1 MTTDREL
8 LQRYAATNSED
19 AFAELVRRHI
29 NLVYSAALRQ
39 VNGDEHLAYDV
50 AQTVLTSLARQAAPL
65 SRRETVTGWLYTT
78 THFAAAKIIRGE
90 SRRRNR
96 EEKFMR
102 ETIFENAPEA
112 DWAKIR
118 PVLDAAMHELKDSDR
133 EAILLRYFENR
144 QFAEVGAKLGLNEN
158 TARMRVERALEKLNV
173 ILTRRGVTTASAL
186 GAAISAN
193 AVQLAPAGLA
203 ATLTTASISAAGTGT
218 FTLLHLMTATKLQL
232 TIGTLIVAVA
242 ATALVAQHQTQ
253 TRLAGENQFLRQQLV
268 QLQADNASLSNQVV
282 TSGNPEKLSDDEHT
296 ELLKLRGEIGV
307 LRRQANE
314 VQANDQKLRNAEQSL
329 SAALSSIA
337 RFKATE
343 SATVNAM
350 KQVGLAI
357 RVYENSHGNQFPT
370 DFAQLKDDLSS
381 SNAVSG
387 IDPNSWY
394 SFELIDN
401 GPAQFDHPN
410 MVELRE
416 RLARQAPDGT
426 WSRLYGFSD
435 GSVQTAASFDG
446 NFDAWE
452 KANTYVAPAGQ

>member
-29 NLVYSAALRQ
+29 NLIYSAALRQ
-39 VNGDEHLAYDV
+39 VNGDAHLAQDV
-50 AQTVLTSLARQAAPL
+50 AQAVLTSLARHADSL
-65 SRRETVTGWLYTT
+65 SRRESVTGWLYTSA
-78 THFAAAKIIRGE
+78 HFAAAKIIRGE
-90 SRRRNR
+90 SRRRDR

-102 ETIFENAPEA
+102 ETLIENAPEA

-118 PVLDAAMHELKDSDR
+118 PALDTAMHELKESDR

-158 TARMRVERALEKLNV
+158 SARMRVERALEKLQV
-173 ILTRRGVTTASAL
+173 ILTKRGITTATAL

-203 ATLTTASISAAGTGT
+203 ASLTAASLTAAGTGT
-218 FTLLHLMTATKLQL
+218 FTMLKIMTATKLQL
-232 TIGTLIVAVA
+232 TLGTFVIAGA

-253 TRLAGENQFLRQQLV
+253 SKLAGENQALREQLN
-268 QLQADNASLSNQVV
+268 QLQADNASLSNRVAGAAGPA
-282 TSGNPEKLSDDEHT
+282 SRSDEEHN
-296 ELLKLRGEIGV
+296 ELLKLRGEVGL

-314 VQANDQKLRNAEQSL
+314 AQAASDQKVHTAEQSL
-329 SAALSSIA
+329 AAASSAIA
-337 RFKATE
+337 RFKANE
-343 SATVNAM
+343 AASVNAM
-350 KQVGLAI
+350 KEVGLAI
-357 RVYENSHGNQFPT
+357 RIYEGNHGNQFPT
-370 DFAQLKDDLSS
+370 NVDQLKEELSGA
-381 SNAVSG
+381 NEIGG
-387 IDPNSWY
+387 IDLY
-394 SFELIDN
+394 SFDFIDN
-401 GPAQFDHPN
+401 GPAQFEHPN

-416 RLARQAPDGT
+416 RLGRQAPDGT
-426 WSRLYGFSD
+426 WRRIYGLTD

-452 KANTYVAPAGQ
+452 KANTYVAPVNQ

>member
-29 NLVYSAALRQ
+29 NLVYSAAIRQ
-39 VNGDEHLAYDV
+39 FNGDAHLAHDV
-50 AQTVLTSLARQAAPL
+50 TQTVLTSLARQAAPL
-65 SRRETVTGWLYTT
+65 SRRESVTGWLYTT

-90 SRRRNR
+90 SRRRDR

-118 PVLDAAMHELKDSDR
+118 PVLDAAMHELKDADR

-158 TARMRVERALEKLNV
+158 TARMRVERALEKLHA
-173 ILTRRGVTTASAL
+173 ILTKRGITTASAL

-203 ATLTTASISAAGTGT
+203 ASLTTASISAAGTGT
-218 FTLLHLMTATKLQL
+218 FTLLHLMTTTKLQL
-232 TIGTLIVAVA
+232 SIGTLIVAGA
-242 ATALVAQHQTQ
+242 TTALVAQHQTQ
-253 TRLAGENQFLRQQLV
+253 TQLAGENQALRQELA
-268 QLQADNASLSNQVV
+268 QLQADNTSLSNRAAATGSTV
-282 TSGNPEKLSDDEHT
+282 SLSDDEHN
-296 ELLKLRGEIGV
+296 ELLKLRGEVGV

-314 VQANDQKLRNAEQSL
+314 VQTTSDQKLHTAEQSL
-329 SAALSSIA
+329 AAASSAIA

-350 KQVGLAI
+350 KEVGLAI
-357 RVYENSHGNQFPT
+357 RIYENYHGNQFPT
-370 DFAQLKDDLSS
+370 NFAQLKDDLSS

-387 IDPNSWY
+387 IDPNSLY

-426 WSRLYGFSD
+426 WSRLYGLTD
-435 GSVQTAASFDG
+435 GSVQTATSFDG
-446 NFDAWE
+446 SFDAWE
-452 KANTYVAPAGQ
+452 KVNTYGTN